1 MEALGLIEVRGLV
14 GASEATDAAL
24 KAAEVQLLQLEYPG
38 SGFVTVKL
46 RGEVADVKSAVDA
59 GGNAASRI
67 GELISTH
74 VIPRPHD
81 ELEKILVSPGTWSA
95 NAGWDIL
102 PGGTE
107 EPSGSKKARTKK

>member
-1 MEALGLIEVRGLV
+1 VEALGLIEVRGLV

-24 KAAEVQLLQLEYPG
+24 KAAEVRLIQLEYPG
-38 SGFVTVKL
+38 SGLVTVKL

-81 ELEKILVSPGTWSA
+81 ELEKIMMSPPDWSPRSGWDVLPVPSEETSA
-95 NAGWDIL
+95 N
-102 PGGTE
+102 
-107 EPSGSKKARTKK
+107 KKPKGKK